1 MQLSFQA
8 AAEGYAAGRDDEGMD
23 VMDEATE
30 EEDTPTPRGSR
41 TPSTTPGGQ
50 MRGTG
55 GHRSARLAGMEGA
68 PVAGRSGG
76 PGGRPGV
83 DDGAVADTA
92 YSPLAVGA
100 VMQQLRVSSFAS
112 GGRVQLGTG
121 S

>member
-30 EEDTPTPRGSR
+30 EEDTPTPHGSR

-83 DDGAVADTA
+83 DDGTVADAA

-112 GGRVQLGTG
+112 GGLVQLGTR